1 MINLS
6 DDLLKIKKAS
16 YKLATID
23 TDLKNKIL
31 ENIIN
36 SLSNNKKRIIAAN
49 ELDVKAAIDNN
60 IKDAFIDRLKLDE
73 KRIDAL
79 SESIKELIKLDDPVG
94 KVIAN
99 WTTVDGINIKKVS
112 VPFGVLCVIYEAR
125 PNVTVDIAAM
135 ALKTSNACVLRGGK
149 EAFHTN
155 KCLVELIKLELK
167 KYDLE
172 DCVYLVSDN
181 SHELVDQLLSARGLI
196 DLVIPRGGKGLIE
209 HVVKNASVPV
219 IETGAGTCH
228 VYVHQDAS
236 FYMALNIIVNA
247 KVQRPS
253 VCNACECVLVDE
265 KIKDEFLPLLYQTLN
280 DCNVLLK
287 GDKEVK
293 KIIDCELI
301 ENDEEYK
308 IEYNDLILNIKIVK
322 DYLDAINHINNYST
336 HHSDCVVTNNKKVA
350 DAFLKN
356 VDSACVYHNA
366 STRFSDG
373 GCFGFGAEVGI
384 STQKLHARGP
394 MGLAELTSYKYIVEG
409 NGEVRK

>member
-1 MINLS
+1 MINLNN
-6 DDLLKIKKAS
+6 DLLKIKKAS

-23 TDLKNKIL
+23 TKLKNEIL
-31 ENIIN
+31 ENISV
-36 SLSNNKKRIIAAN
+36 SLINNKNKIIKAN
-49 ELDVKAAIDNN
+49 ELDIKAAIDNN
-60 IKDAFIDRLKLDE
+60 IKDAFIDRLRLDE
-73 KRIDAL
+73 NRINNL
-79 SESIKELIKLDDPVG
+79 SNSIKELIKLEDPVG
-94 KVIAN
+94 KVISN
-99 WTTVDGINIKKVS
+99 WKTVDGINIKKVS

-149 EAFHTN
+149 EAYNTN
-155 KCLVELIKLELK
+155 KCLVELIRTELA
-167 KYDLE
+167 KYNLE

-181 SHELVDQLLSARGLI
+181 SHELVDKLLTARGLI

-228 VYVHQDAS
+228 TYVQEDAD
-236 FYMALNIIVNA
+236 FNMALNIIVNA

-265 KIKDEFLPLLYQTLN
+265 KIKNEFLPLLAETLN
-280 DCNVLLK
+280 KFNVVLK
-287 GDKEVK
+287 GDKEVNN
-293 KIIDCELI
+293 IIDCELI
-301 ENDEEYK
+301 NDDDYK
-308 IEYNDLILNIKIVK
+308 LEYNDLVLNIKIVK
-322 DYLDAINHINNYST
+322 DYQDAINHINNYST
-336 HHSDCVVTNNKKVA
+336 HHSDCIVTNDKNIA
-350 DAFLKN
+350 EIFLKN

-394 MGLAELTSYKYIVEG
+394 MGLAELTSYKYVIEG

>member
-1 MINLS
+1 MINLN
-6 DDLLKIKKAS
+6 DDLLKIKNAS

-23 TDLKNKIL
+23 TKLKNEIL
-31 ENIIN
+31 ENISV
-36 SLSNNKKRIIAAN
+36 SLINNKNKIIDAN
-49 ELDVKAAIDNN
+49 ELDIKAAIDNK
-60 IKDAFIDRLKLDE
+60 IKDAFIDRLRLDE
-73 KRIDAL
+73 NRINNL
-79 SESIKELIKLDDPVG
+79 SNSIKELIKLEDPVG
-94 KVIAN
+94 KVISN
-99 WTTVDGINIKKVS
+99 WKTIDGINIKKVS

-149 EAFHTN
+149 EAYNTN
-155 KCLVELIKLELK
+155 KCLVELIKTELA

-181 SHELVDQLLSARGLI
+181 SHELVDTLLTARGLI

-209 HVVKNASVPV
+209 HVVKNASVPI

-228 VYVHQDAS
+228 VYVQEDAN
-236 FYMALNIIVNA
+236 FDMALNIIVNA

-253 VCNACECVLVDE
+253 VCNACECVLVDG
-265 KIKDEFLPLLYQTLN
+265 KIKNEFLPLLAETLN
-280 DCNVLLK
+280 KYNVVLK
-287 GDKEVK
+287 GDIEVNN
-293 KIIDCELI
+293 IIDCELI
-301 ENDEEYK
+301 NDDDYK
-308 IEYNDLILNIKIVK
+308 LEYNDLILNIKIVK
-322 DYLDAINHINNYST
+322 DYQDAINHINNYST
-336 HHSDCVVTNNKKVA
+336 HHSDCIVTNDKNVA
-350 DAFLKN
+350 SIFLKN

-394 MGLAELTSYKYIVEG
+394 MGLAELTSYKYVIEG

>member
-1 MINLS
+1 MINLNN
-6 DDLLKIKKAS
+6 DLLDVKKAS
-16 YKLATID
+16 YKLASID

-31 ENIIN
+31 ENI
-36 SLSNNKKRIIAAN
+36 SLSLIKNKNKIIDANKIDIDNAINNK
-49 ELDVKAAIDNN
+49 L
-60 IKDAFIDRLKLDE
+60 KDAFIDRLRLDE
-73 KRIDAL
+73 KRIDNL
-79 SESIKELIKLDDPVG
+79 SESINSLIKLEDPVG
-94 KVIAN
+94 KIIN
-99 WTTVDGINIKKVS
+99 KWTTIDGIEIKKVS
-112 VPFGVLCVIYEAR
+112 VPFGVICSIYEAR
-125 PNVTVDIAAM
+125 PNVTVDIATM

-149 EAFHTN
+149 EAFNTN

-167 KYDLE
+167 KYNLS

-181 SHELVDQLLSARGLI
+181 RHELVDELLTARGLI

-253 VCNACECVLVDE
+253 VCNSIECVLVDE
-265 KIKDEFLPLLYQTLN
+265 KIKDEFLPLLAQTLY
-280 DCNVLLK
+280 DCRVTLK
-287 GDKEVK
+287 GDKEVN

-301 ENDEEYK
+301 ENDDDYRL
-308 IEYNDLILNIKIVK
+308 EYNDLFLNIKIVK
-322 DYLDAINHINNYST
+322 DYNEAINHINNYST
-336 HHSDCVVTNNKKVA
+336 HHSDCIVTNDNKIA
-350 DAFLKN
+350 DIFLRE

-394 MGLAELTSYKYIVEG
+394 MGLFELTSYKYIIEG

>member
-1 MINLS
+1 MINLNN
-6 DDLLKIKKAS
+6 DLLKIKKAS

-23 TDLKNKIL
+23 TELKNKIL
-31 ENIIN
+31 ENISMSLIN
-36 SLSNNKKRIIAAN
+36 NRNRIIEAN
-49 ELDVKAAIDNN
+49 ELDIKVAIDNK
-60 IKDAFIDRLKLDE
+60 IKDAFIDRLRLDE
-73 KRIDAL
+73 KRINNL
-79 SESIKELIKLDDPVG
+79 SESIKELIKLEDPVS
-94 KVIAN
+94 KVISN
-99 WTTVDGINIKKVS
+99 WTTVDGINIQKVS

-125 PNVTVDIAAM
+125 PNVTIDIAAM

-149 EAFHTN
+149 EAFNTN
-155 KCLVELIKLELK
+155 KCLVELIKIELA
-167 KYDLE
+167 KYNLE

-181 SHELVDQLLSARGLI
+181 SHELVDQLLTARGLI

-228 VYVHQDAS
+228 VYVQEDAD
-236 FYMALNIIVNA
+236 FNMALNIIINA

-265 KIKDEFLPLLYQTLN
+265 KIKNEFLPLLAETLN
-280 DCNVLLK
+280 KFNVVLK
-287 GDKEVK
+287 GDKEVNN
-293 KIIDCELI
+293 IIDCELI
-301 ENDEEYK
+301 NDDDYK
-308 IEYNDLILNIKIVK
+308 LEYNDLILNIKIVK
-322 DYLDAINHINNYST
+322 DYQDAINHINNYST
-336 HHSDCVVTNNKKVA
+336 HHSDCIVTNDKNVA
-350 DAFLKN
+350 SIFLKN

-394 MGLAELTSYKYIVEG
+394 MGLAELTSYKYVIEG

>member
-1 MINLS
+1 MINLN

-16 YKLATID
+16 YNLSTIN
-23 TDLKNKIL
+23 TELKNEIL
-31 ENIIN
+31 ENISMSLIN
-36 SLSNNKKRIIAAN
+36 NRNRIIEAN
-49 ELDVKAAIDNN
+49 ELDIKTAIDNN
-60 IKDAFIDRLKLDE
+60 IKDAFIDRLRLDG
-73 KRIDAL
+73 KRINNL
-79 SESIKELIKLDDPVG
+79 SESIKELIKLEDPVG
-94 KVIAN
+94 KVISN

-149 EAFHTN
+149 EAFNTN
-155 KCLVELIKLELK
+155 KCLVELIKLELA
-167 KYDLE
+167 KYGLE

-181 SHELVDQLLSARGLI
+181 SHELVDKLLTARGLI

-228 VYVHQDAS
+228 VYVQEDAD
-236 FYMALNIIVNA
+236 FNMALNIIVNA

-265 KIKDEFLPLLYQTLN
+265 KIKNEFLLLLIETLN
-280 DCNVLLK
+280 KYTVLLK

-293 KIIDCELI
+293 EVIDCELI
-301 ENDEEYK
+301 NDDDYK
-308 IEYNDLILNIKIVK
+308 LEYNDLILNIKIVK
-322 DYLDAINHINNYST
+322 DYQDAINHINNYST
-336 HHSDCVVTNNKKVA
+336 HHSDCIVTNDKNVA
-350 DAFLKN
+350 SIFMKN

-394 MGLAELTSYKYIVEG
+394 MGLAELTSYKYVIEG